1 MRAALRLAVLTTSTC
16 LAVGCGDGGSASS
29 SGEAFRLV
37 TPADTSDELA
47 ISTAAAGVKA
57 VHKAPITLLAHDA
70 AAAAIATQA
79 YARIAGRDCRVVT
92 FSDDGTV
99 PVFGEPGPSD
109 PRSDAVVTASIDVM
123 AEQAADLTLLAVSG
137 VEIPARV
144 AVGARWYSRANRAA
158 GGQATPSPDEFGI
171 AALRMQH
178 AAVLDKQPKTDVV
191 FRIGVVVS
199 ATEPMR
205 ARLATALTKA
215 LRAYPQL
222 EVTMGGDAAAF
233 VTENRNAILF
243 VGRGQAAY
251 ASLAKD
257 ARAQGIRVL
266 GVASDLP
273 TSAVQS
279 EVLADAESFGT
290 AAGEAIRALQP
301 AGTTVLE
308 LGFRSDDAALVARR
322 TALLRTLQASTAK

>member
-16 LAVGCGDGGSASS
+16 LAVGCGDGGGASS

-37 TPADTSDELA
+37 TPADTSTA
-47 ISTAAAGVKA
+47 VAVGTAAAGAKA

-70 AAAAIATQA
+70 AALGIGHE
-79 YARIAGRDCRVVT
+79 ARGVIGQETTRLVA
-92 FSDDGTV
+92 FADDGVV
-99 PVFGEPGPSD
+99 PDFRDGLM
-109 PRSDAVVTASIDVM
+109 DAVVTASIDVM

-191 FRIGVVVS
+191 FRIGVVIS